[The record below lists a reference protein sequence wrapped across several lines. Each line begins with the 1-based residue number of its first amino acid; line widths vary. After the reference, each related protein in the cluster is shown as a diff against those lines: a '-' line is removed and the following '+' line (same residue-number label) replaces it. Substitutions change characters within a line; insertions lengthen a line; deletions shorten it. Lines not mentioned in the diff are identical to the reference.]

1 LDFFTR
7 LTFALHGDT
16 FKVATISFDIKVFAR
31 LNSPHSLQV
40 CPLEK
45 KVIIWEN
52 KGHFRICFP
61 LLILQLILSLTIH
74 AVTRHMSSIGW
85 FDHACHRNPSLL
97 RTFYVLALI
106 FLSKKKVTS
115 PLL

>member
-16 FKVATISFDIKVFAR
+16 FKAATISFDIKVFAR

-45 KVIIWEN
+45 K
-52 KGHFRICFP
+52 G
-61 LLILQLILSLTIH
+61 
-74 AVTRHMSSIGW
+74 
-85 FDHACHRNPSLL
+85 DHL
-97 RTFYVLALI
+97 
-106 FLSKKKVTS
+106 
-115 PLL
+115 